1 MMVERQKR
9 ARGQGGFTLIEIIA
23 VLVILGILAIVAVPK
38 YFDMQDQARKKAA
51 AGLVAAAQSQLSMLA
66 LFGTRMLTTV
76 ARGYILARSSDA
88 VAQKAQMALQ
98 RMTNEFSYI
107 TKINASSSTRISYN
121 ANFNDAED
129 HTIDL
134 SGNTI
139 TYTVSGTPYVLT
151 DSVAPNGL
159 TFTYYNTFNSSPT
172 TTSSSGT
179 NIIEIKL
186 RMRGADWD
194 SGVTQDFTTRVKIKK
209 FRQ

>member
-1 MMVERQKR
+1 MSIAQIIVEANMPESINRRSRQR
-9 ARGQGGFTLIEIIA
+9 ALGFTMLEVVV
-23 VLVILGILAIVAVPK
+23 VLVLV
-38 YFDMQDQARKKAA
+38 
-51 AGLVAAAQSQLSMLA
+51 GLLA
-66 LFGTRMLTTV
+66 LFGTQMLTSV

>member
-1 MMVERQKR
+1 
-9 ARGQGGFTLIEIIA
+9 
-23 VLVILGILAIVAVPK
+23 
-38 YFDMQDQARKKAA
+38 
-51 AGLVAAAQSQLSMLA
+51 ML
-66 LFGTRMLTTV
+66 F
-76 ARGYILARSSDA
+76 RS
-88 VAQKAQMALQ
+88 
-98 RMTNEFSYI
+98 
-107 TKINASSSTRISYN
+107 SSSTRISYN